1 MVDAVLSHHTNPLT
15 CGTAKFNHQLA
26 QRLGVP
32 LRGIMPWSGPN
43 RFPLVSLKIDE
54 MGTLYHDVFFHAD
67 EGYDLLLHDRTLPED
82 SPLYRQAR
90 RVLYADELGI
100 PATIQGNPHRGGY
113 RVLTFGMAHKLAL
126 PHFEQLKTFLD
137 RDRGADYTISLSTAV
152 HEGHP
157 WEGTL
162 ESSAA
167 SMRAIFG
174 DKLRVLGFLADDA
187 LAKEI
192 QDCDAMAMFF
202 EPAMRANNTSA
213 WAAIA
218 AGKRLFTNRDE
229 HSPSLANPPTWEH
242 LIGVLRGA

>member
-1 MVDAVLSHHTNPLT
+1 MIDAVLSVHLNPLT
-15 CGTAKFNHQLA
+15 CGTAKFNAQLA
-26 QRLGVP
+26 ARLNVP
-32 LRGIMPWSGPN
+32 LDSYDRVYSYQH
-43 RFPLVSLKIDE
+43 PLVSIRGNE
-54 MGTLYHDVFFHAD
+54 TTLWAGDDAPP
-67 EGYDLLLHDRTLPED
+67 YDLLLHDRVNHHCVEAWT
-82 SPLYRQAR
+82 RRAR
-90 RVLYADELGI
+90 RVFYADELGI

-137 RDRGADYTISLSTAV
+137 REHGDDYTISLSTAV

-162 ESSAA
+162 QSSAA
-167 SMRAIFG
+167 AMRAIFG

-187 LAKEI
+187 LAKEM

-213 WAAIA
+213 WAAIV
-218 AGKRLFTNRDE
+218 AGKRLFTNLDDD
-229 HSPSLANPPTWEH
+229 SPSLANPPTWDK
-242 LIGVLRGA
+242 LLTVLRGA

>member
-1 MVDAVLSHHTNPLT
+1 MIDAVLSIHTNPLT
-15 CGTAKFNHQLA
+15 CGTSKFSYQLA
-26 QRLGVP
+26 ERLRVPFDSFRRLGDYQH
-32 LRGIMPWSGPN
+32 
-43 RFPLVSLKIDE
+43 PLVSVRGNE
-54 MGTLYHDVFFHAD
+54 MDRYLGGQYATPP
-67 EGYDLLLHDRTLPED
+67 YDLLLHDRCEND
-82 SPLYRQAR
+82 YVAQWKAR
-90 RVLYADELGI
+90 AARILYADELGI

-137 RDRGADYTISLSTAV
+137 REHGTNYTISLSTAV